1 MMNGK
6 LDLLANSR
14 KNKIHIAYPINEK
27 SAGLTD
33 QQKELMPSGTVLI
46 KHTSPLKENGATKEH
61 QSKPQHVILRKK
73 CIIIED
79 EIKSLMRW
87 KTYQINK
94 SAPTEDSTFAM
105 TGKAQKSN
113 SHEQETQKQ
122 NSKKSMLTCRN
133 PFKVDENLINYDLDS
148 EDEWAEEHG
157 EDLQDADCQKLSD
170 DDEDDLAEQEAAKG
184 FIVDDDYLSVSE
196 MNYSFESDAEQ
207 NDALL
212 QVDLQRR
219 KAILEKKRQ
228 NQLHLKNRNLA
239 DGP

>member
-1 MMNGK
+1 MKKHASSEESGFAMAAKMNKGLMHEHQDAYINGK
-6 LDLLANSR
+6 SSTN
-14 KNKIHIAYPINEK
+14 
-27 SAGLTD
+27 
-33 QQKELMPSGTVLI
+33 
-46 KHTSPLKENGATKEH
+46 LK
-61 QSKPQHVILRKK
+61 R
-73 CIIIED
+73 
-79 EIKSLMRW
+79 
-87 KTYQINK
+87 
-94 SAPTEDSTFAM
+94 
-105 TGKAQKSN
+105 
-113 SHEQETQKQ
+113 
-122 NSKKSMLTCRN
+122 SMLTCRN
-133 PFKVDENLINYDLDS
+133 PFRVDENLINYDLDS
-148 EDEWAEEHG
+148 EDEWAEENG